1 MISHQFWKLPK
12 KIPLPEL
19 TLTNVSWFFSLN
31 SVIFL
36 TYKSRKKSNLTFLT
50 QIQNESLIT
59 CFVIYV
65 IFVRNKFDFVSK
77 KIRQTTY
84 VRFQHFITQVK
95 FKQNRGSFFVLTLFS
110 RVFSMMFSIRSVMWT
125 FFVKVVD
132 FSIWKRPL
140 SLDSSGLYAADFTAE
155 HTVVPNWIKPSA
167 TRTWILHE
175 LTWLS

>member
-19 TLTNVSWFFSLN
+19 TLTNVSWFFNLN
-31 SVIFL
+31 YVIFL
-36 TYKSRKKSNLTFLT
+36 IYKSRKKVILPSWHKFKMKAWSRALLSMWYLYETNLILCQKNSSN
-50 QIQNESLIT
+50 
-59 CFVIYV
+59 
-65 IFVRNKFDFVSK
+65 
-77 KIRQTTY
+77 Y

-125 FFVKVVD
+125 FLVKVVD

-140 SLDSSGLYAADFTAE
+140 SLDSSGLYTADFTAE

-175 LTWLS
+175 LTWLR